1 MHKHDAHHAVGGDY
15 RPDGMRE
22 QGFEEGGNVGLL
34 RTVQGRRDRVGV
46 ESVRA
51 RLFVFSL
58 SLSLSCSW
66 DCSVNISTSLSSYYL
81 SPSIVLYLRA
91 KNNALKRDEVSAL
104 S

>member
-1 MHKHDAHHAVGGDY
+1 MHKHDAHRAVGGDY

-51 RLFVFSL
+51 QLFVFSL
-58 SLSLSCSW
+58 SLSLLLLGLFRKYF
-66 DCSVNISTSLSSYYL
+66 DFVVLILSF
-81 SPSIVLYLRA
+81 PLYCFVFA
-91 KNNALKRDEVSAL
+91 CKK
-104 S
+104 